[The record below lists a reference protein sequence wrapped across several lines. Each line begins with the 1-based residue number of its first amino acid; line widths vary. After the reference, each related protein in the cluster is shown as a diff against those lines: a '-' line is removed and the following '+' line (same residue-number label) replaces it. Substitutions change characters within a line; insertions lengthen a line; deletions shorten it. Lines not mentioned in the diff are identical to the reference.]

1 MNYIKYTIRT
11 AEETLQQILI
21 AELSEL
27 KFEGF
32 EEHPSELIAFI
43 PEADLAAEAV
53 KSLLEEKNTPFTTET
68 IEPTNWNAVWE
79 SNFDPVVVG
88 DYCGI
93 RAHFH
98 APLQHVKHELLI
110 TPKMSFGT
118 GHHATTSM
126 MIAHMENLP
135 LNGASVVDYG
145 TGTGI
150 LAILA
155 EKEGAARILAI
166 DNDSWSIENAAENL
180 ERNACSRTELIQ
192 SDNIPASETFSIV
205 LANINKHIIL
215 GNLAAIQAAAN
226 DYVLLSGLLQ
236 EDRTD
241 MLAVFPETR
250 FNLQA
255 EKSKDKWISLLFSVK
270 N

>member
-1 MNYIKYTIRT
+1 
-11 AEETLQQILI
+11 
-21 AELSEL
+21 
-27 KFEGF
+27 
-32 EEHPSELIAFI
+32 
-43 PEADLAAEAV
+43 
-53 KSLLEEKNTPFTTET
+53 
-68 IEPTNWNAVWE
+68 
-79 SNFDPVVVG
+79 
-88 DYCGI
+88 
-93 RAHFH
+93 
-98 APLQHVKHELLI
+98 
-110 TPKMSFGT
+110 
-118 GHHATTSM
+118 M
-126 MIAHMENLP
+126 MIAHMETLP
-135 LNGASVVDYG
+135 LKGASVVDYG

-155 EKEGAARILAI
+155 EKEGASRILAI

-192 SDNIPASETFSIV
+192 LDNIPADETFSIV

-215 GNLAAIQAAAN
+215 GNLASIQAAAT

-236 EDRTD
+236 EDKAD
-241 MLAVFPETR
+241 ILAIFPETR

>member
-1 MNYIKYTIRT
+1 MNYIKYTIS

-32 EEHPSELIAFI
+32 EERLSELIAFI
-43 PEADLAAEAV
+43 PEADLLSEEV
-53 KSLLEEKNTPFTTET
+53 KTLLEAQNVAFTTET
-68 IEPTNWNAVWE
+68 ILPTNWNAVWE

-98 APLQHVKHELLI
+98 APLQNVRYELLI

-126 MIAHMENLP
+126 MIAHMETLP
-135 LNGASVVDYG
+135 LKGASVVDYG

-155 EKEGAARILAI
+155 EKEGASRILAI

-192 SDNIPASETFSIV
+192 LDNIPAHETFSIV

-215 GNLAAIQAAAN
+215 GNLASIQAAAT

-236 EDRTD
+236 EDRAD
-241 MLAVFPETR
+241 ILAVFPETR